1 MMKKLHK
8 TLLLDYGFHRA
19 NGQYAH
25 IYMDL
30 HQPVKQEYPQYFENI
45 SSLNWSTAALLTGN
59 IGQTQYCFDKPSYRP
74 AYCNQGQNRE
84 KRTVFLIAVIG
95 IHKRFGETTAL
106 GGVSFEVASGTSFGL
121 LGPNGAGKT
130 TTVSI
135 LCGLLESDAG
145 TVALA
150 GRTDPTQP
158 EVRSILGV
166 VPQALAL
173 YEELS
178 AERNLH
184 FFGSMYGLTGKSS
197 ESP

>member
-1 MMKKLHK
+1 M
-8 TLLLDYGFHRA
+8 
-19 NGQYAH
+19 
-25 IYMDL
+25 
-30 HQPVKQEYPQYFENI
+30 
-45 SSLNWSTAALLTGN
+45 
-59 IGQTQYCFDKPSYRP
+59 
-74 AYCNQGQNRE
+74 
-84 KRTVFLIAVIG
+84 IAVIG